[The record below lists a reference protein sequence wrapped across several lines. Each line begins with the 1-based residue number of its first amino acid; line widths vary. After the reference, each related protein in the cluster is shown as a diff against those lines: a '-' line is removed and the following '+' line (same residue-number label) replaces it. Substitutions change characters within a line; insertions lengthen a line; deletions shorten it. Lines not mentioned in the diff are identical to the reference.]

1 MKRIRTVFGGVV
13 ATVLA
18 VATSGC
24 GATQFGAQADNL
36 VLAMAA
42 EPITLDPS
50 GSANGNGSRW
60 FVDLAYQS
68 LITIDAEGEL
78 SPALA
83 ESWEFEDDE
92 NTTLR
97 VKLREGLEFSNGEPL
112 DADAVVASFE
122 YFKEEGSGPTVGSFA
137 AIEVTSD
144 GSHEVIFTSANP
156 NPLLPVLLT
165 PRYMGGAIIAP
176 EGLEDPSQLSTQTFG
191 AGPYQLD
198 IEPTIK
204 GDQYVFV
211 PNENYH
217 DEDQQA
223 FDQIEIQIISNITSQ
238 VQALKTE
245 QIDAMLADPNAVTEA
260 QGEEHISEV
269 SGPGF
274 WNGFYLLDREGVT
287 TPELADKRVRQ
298 ALNYALDRE
307 AIATAAYGDYGT
319 AESQPV
325 SPGDA
330 SHGYDESLKHYYEY
344 DPDKAMKLLE
354 EAGVENGFSME
365 VPYKSHIVGTTT
377 MVEAAISQW
386 EEIGVDVSLVPTNS
400 TGDWSQLYRS
410 GDYPLTQQNSGG
422 RPMLSN
428 LESHFLAHSTM
439 NPFEVEVPE
448 ITDAFHE
455 LSMIDYAD
463 SGPKSAE
470 VSKLLVEEAV
480 AVPIVLAEEIVLY
493 NNEKLENIQFLGKG
507 SDISFVYD
515 WNPVAE

>member
-1 MKRIRTVFGGVV
+1 
-13 ATVLA
+13 
-18 VATSGC
+18 
-24 GATQFGAQADNL
+24 
-36 VLAMAA
+36 
-42 EPITLDPS
+42 DP
-50 GSANGNGSRW
+50 
-60 FVDLAYQS
+60 D
-68 LITIDAEGEL
+68 
-78 SPALA
+78 
-83 ESWEFEDDE
+83 
-92 NTTLR
+92 
-97 VKLREGLEFSNGEPL
+97 
-112 DADAVVASFE
+112 
-122 YFKEEGSGPTVGSFA
+122 
-137 AIEVTSD
+137 
-144 GSHEVIFTSANP
+144 
-156 NPLLPVLLT
+156 
-165 PRYMGGAIIAP
+165 
-176 EGLEDPSQLSTQTFG
+176 
-191 AGPYQLD
+191 
-198 IEPTIK
+198 
-204 GDQYVFV
+204 
-211 PNENYH
+211 
-217 DEDQQA
+217 
-223 FDQIEIQIISNITSQ
+223 
-238 VQALKTE
+238 
-245 QIDAMLADPNAVTEA
+245 AVTEA

-325 SPGDA
+325 SPGNA

-428 LESHFLAHSTM
+428 LESHLLAHSTM

-493 NNEKLENIQFLGKG
+493 NNEKLENIQFL
-507 SDISFVYD
+507 
-515 WNPVAE
+515 